1 MKITL
6 IVILVLAVLLIGWG
20 VSVNNRLVVFNES
33 INGAWAQ
40 VETVLQRRYDL
51 IPNLVNTVK
60 GYAKHESGVLEEV
73 TRLRSQWGE
82 AKTTDSK
89 IAAANQLE
97 GALSRLMV
105 VIEKYPDL
113 KANQNFL
120 ALQDELAGTENRIAV
135 ERRRYNE
142 TVQQYCRPAWLPAAR
157 CVLQIRRS
165 RQASATSQLLGR
177 SERLE
182 NPGRGFLDAINPVRQ
197 LAVFIRGFDGVTGF
211 FVEHGL
217 RERSRVADDAVDRI
231 AIPRAQHVKNVRFT
245 SCHVSHGH
253 GRPDADGI
261 SFGIGKIGALR
272 AREQNLQFTPPAHQ
286 KFL

>member
-1 MKITL
+1 MKIAL
-6 IVILVLAVLLIGWG
+6 IVILALAVLTIGWG
-20 VSVNNRLVVFNES
+20 VATNNRLVALNES

-82 AKTTDSK
+82 AKTTDNK

-142 TVQQYCRPAWLPAAR
+142 TVQQY
-157 CVLQIRRS
+157 
-165 RQASATSQLLGR
+165 
-177 SERLE
+177 
-182 NPGRGFLDAINPVRQ
+182 N
-197 LAVFIRGFDGVTGF
+197 
-211 FVEHGL
+211 
-217 RERSRVADDAVDRI
+217 I
-231 AIPRAQHVKNVRFT
+231 AIAQFPASIVAGFHGFQHRDAYFKADEAAQRAPQVNF
-245 SCHVSHGH
+245 
-253 GRPDADGI
+253 
-261 SFGIGKIGALR
+261 
-272 AREQNLQFTPPAHQ
+272 
-286 KFL
+286 

>member
-1 MKITL
+1 MKIAI
-6 IVILVLAVLLIGWG
+6 IVVLVLAVVVIGWG
-20 VSVNNRLVVFNES
+20 VAANNRLVVFNES

-82 AKTTDSK
+82 AKTPDNK

-97 GALSRLMV
+97 SALSRLMV

-142 TVQQYCRPAWLPAAR
+142 TVQQY
-157 CVLQIRRS
+157 
-165 RQASATSQLLGR
+165 
-177 SERLE
+177 
-182 NPGRGFLDAINPVRQ
+182 N
-197 LAVFIRGFDGVTGF
+197 
-211 FVEHGL
+211 
-217 RERSRVADDAVDRI
+217 I
-231 AIPRAQHVKNVRFT
+231 AIAQFPASIVAGL
-245 SCHVSHGH
+245 HGF
-253 GRPDADGI
+253 RRRDVYFKSDEAAKQAPQVN
-261 SFGIGKIGALR
+261 F
-272 AREQNLQFTPPAHQ
+272 
-286 KFL
+286 

>member
-1 MKITL
+1 MKIAI
-6 IVILVLAVLLIGWG
+6 IVVLVLAVVVIGWG
-20 VSVNNRLVVFNES
+20 VAANNRLVVFNES

-82 AKTTDSK
+82 AKTPDNK

-97 GALSRLMV
+97 SALSRLMV

-120 ALQDELAGTENRIAV
+120 ALQDEIAGTENRIAV

-142 TVQQYCRPAWLPAAR
+142 TVQQY
-157 CVLQIRRS
+157 
-165 RQASATSQLLGR
+165 
-177 SERLE
+177 
-182 NPGRGFLDAINPVRQ
+182 N
-197 LAVFIRGFDGVTGF
+197 
-211 FVEHGL
+211 
-217 RERSRVADDAVDRI
+217 I
-231 AIPRAQHVKNVRFT
+231 AIAQFPASIVAGL
-245 SCHVSHGH
+245 HGFQ
-253 GRPDADGI
+253 RRDVYFKSDEAAKQAPQVN
-261 SFGIGKIGALR
+261 F
-272 AREQNLQFTPPAHQ
+272 
-286 KFL
+286 